1 MKQHT
6 SSLQLFLVTRA
17 EAGQT
22 LQAFLSRK
30 FAVSLREAKALLDAR
45 RVWVN
50 RRLVWMARH
59 PLKAGDAVETP
70 RSAAK
75 GAAIRTANPEETRK
89 IRVLVENEN
98 YLVVDKPAK
107 MLSVGKN
114 SVEELLREQTGNPAV
129 CAVHRLDRDTTGCL
143 LLAKSEAAR
152 EAAVLVYKTHK
163 VTKLYQAVVAGCYDR
178 KASTL
183 TAELDGERAISHI
196 TRIMSN
202 KDASF
207 LKIRIETG
215 RTHQIRRHLSMLHFP
230 VLGDSEYG
238 MRKVRDPRVL
248 TLPRHMLHACSL
260 ELQDPLNPREEIRA
274 HSPLPADFRR
284 CLQLFGMGR

>member
-1 MKQHT
+1 MKQNT

-30 FAVSLREAKALLDAR
+30 YAVSLREAKALLDAR

-59 PLKAGDAVETP
+59 PLKAGDVMEAP
-70 RSAAK
+70 KPDAK
-75 GAAIRTANPEETRK
+75 RGEKTLKPEAPRK
-89 IRVLVENEN
+89 IRVLVENDN

-107 MLSVGKN
+107 LLSVGKN
-114 SVEELLREQTGNPAV
+114 SVEALLREQTGNPSV

-143 LLAKSEAAR
+143 LFAKSEAAR
-152 EAAVLVYKTHK
+152 EAAVMVYKTHK
-163 VTKLYQAVVAGCYDR
+163 VSKFYQAVVAGYYDR
-178 KASTL
+178 KSSTL

-196 TRIMSN
+196 TRIMAT

-238 MRKVRDPRVL
+238 MKKARDPRML

-260 ELQDPLNPREEIRA
+260 ELQDPLNPHEEIKA